1 MNSASEHASSG
12 SSAHLLLLLL
22 LLLLLK
28 TNPSSAAAAAASAA
42 GAAATFV
49 IMSGAADIC
58 SLGHRADMPSRRPTP
73 KLDSPTSQLADNDV
87 VNSPNE
93 LDRIPHLGSD

>member
-22 LLLLLK
+22 LLLK
-28 TNPSSAAAAAASAA
+28 TNPTSAAAASAA
-42 GAAATFV
+42 GAADTFV

-58 SLGHRADMPSRRPTP
+58 SLGHRAEMPSRRPTP

-93 LDRIPHLGSD
+93 LDRIPHVRSD

>member
-22 LLLLLK
+22 LLK
-28 TNPSSAAAAAASAA
+28 TNPTSAAAASAA
-42 GAAATFV
+42 GAADTFV

-58 SLGHRADMPSRRPTP
+58 RRGRSASGHKTVATDRPTNPRAARPPGHRR
-73 KLDSPTSQLADNDV
+73 QL
-87 VNSPNE
+87 
-93 LDRIPHLGSD
+93 IT

>member
-22 LLLLLK
+22 LLK
-28 TNPSSAAAAAASAA
+28 TNPSSAAAAASAA
-42 GAAATFV
+42 GAADTFV

-93 LDRIPHLGSD
+93 LDRIPHLRSD